1 MYRVAIESLLGLTI
15 VGGTRLELRPCV
27 PESWPGFSVRMRLR
41 DGRTRY
47 ELVLTRAAAGVS
59 ESQVYVDGE
68 LYEDAVGG
76 GVAGIELVRDG
87 GVHLVEITL
96 AGDLT
101 PRYAPAS
108 ASP

>member
-1 MYRVAIESLLGLTI
+1 
-15 VGGTRLELRPCV
+15 
-27 PESWPGFSVRMRLR
+27 MRLR

-76 GVAGIELVRDG
+76 G